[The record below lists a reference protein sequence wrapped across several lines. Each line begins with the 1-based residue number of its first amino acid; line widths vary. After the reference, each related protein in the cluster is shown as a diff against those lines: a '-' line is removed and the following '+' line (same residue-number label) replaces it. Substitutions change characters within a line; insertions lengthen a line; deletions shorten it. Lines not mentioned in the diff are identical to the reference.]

1 MRTRRLVPVLG
12 LLLLAGGSGCGL
24 LDPEV
29 CHHGILYD
37 VDPREATISVG
48 ESFTPTATVTT
59 CPEGVREISP
69 SWSAEDAAIVE
80 VDAGT
85 GRITGL
91 AAGETVVRG
100 TDTEADL
107 VSVRVTVE
115 P

>member
-1 MRTRRLVPVLG
+1 MRTSKLGLALG
-12 LLLLAGGSGCGL
+12 LLLAAAGCNL

-69 SWSAEDAAIVE
+69 SWSAEDAQVVA

-91 AAGETVVRG
+91 AVGETVVRG
-100 TDTEADL
+100 TDAEAVL
-107 VSVRVTVE
+107 VSVRVIVE